1 MPIAHFQRQR
11 GFKNIFPGRE
21 VNGRAMQQNTQ
32 NQCRQLCRVISVT
45 NSSQESQLLLEL
57 AAGAQV
63 GHFPL
68 QVCNIEV
75 VPWEK
80 QEDKERFQVSLNP
93 GEIEGLF
100 WVSSRWLCLAGRGS
114 WLGQV
119 RPRTLSSALL
129 GQKHLNHVT
138 KWMTVMP
145 DSLFPISGFQGTQSH
160 NQKFTYE
167 GWKWVKGNR
176 VVADTFCF
184 FITKTHIEPEI
195 SDAVEN

>member
-68 QVCNIEV
+68 QVCNIEA

-138 KWMTVMP
+138 KWWLLFQTASSQYQDFREPKVITR
-145 DSLFPISGFQGTQSH
+145 SLLMRDGSES
-160 NQKFTYE
+160 
-167 GWKWVKGNR
+167 KG
-176 VVADTFCF
+176 
-184 FITKTHIEPEI
+184 IG
-195 SDAVEN
+195 